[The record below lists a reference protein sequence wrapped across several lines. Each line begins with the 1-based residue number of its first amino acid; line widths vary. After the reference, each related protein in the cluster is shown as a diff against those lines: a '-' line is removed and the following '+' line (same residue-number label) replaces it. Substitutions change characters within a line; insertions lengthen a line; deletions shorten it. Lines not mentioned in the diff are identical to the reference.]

1 LPSVGFGR
9 TILCNS
15 MPVTSPSRTLTQRLQ
30 FEVHAGQ
37 RILVI
42 DYSHCNVEQMKE
54 LIEITHT
61 LIASQL
67 PNSVLTLSDV
77 TGATFNI
84 EVVEQI
90 KELTRHN
97 APYVRKGALIGVTG
111 LQALIYSAVQSFSKR
126 NIPLFNNKEEAL
138 KYLLTD

>member
-1 LPSVGFGR
+1 
-9 TILCNS
+9 
-15 MPVTSPSRTLTQRLQ
+15 
-30 FEVHAGQ
+30 
-37 RILVI
+37 
-42 DYSHCNVEQMKE
+42 MKE

>member
-1 LPSVGFGR
+1 
-9 TILCNS
+9 
-15 MPVTSPSRTLTQRLQ
+15 MPVTSPSRTLAQRLQ

>member
-1 LPSVGFGR
+1 VLTTAP
-9 TILCNS
+9 TN
-15 MPVTSPSRTLTQRLQ
+15 PNRTLTQRLQ
-30 FEVHAGQ
+30 FELHHGK

-42 DYSHCNVEQMKE
+42 DYSHCDTQQMRE
-54 LIEITHT
+54 MISLTRT
-61 LIASQL
+61 LISTQL
-67 PNSVLTLSDV
+67 PNSLLTLSDV

-84 EVVEQI
+84 EVVEEL
-90 KELTRHN
+90 KEMTRHN

-138 KYLLTD
+138 KYLLAD

>member
-1 LPSVGFGR
+1 
-9 TILCNS
+9 

>member
-1 LPSVGFGR
+1 
-9 TILCNS
+9 

-77 TGATFNI
+77 IGATFNI

-90 KELTRHN
+90 KELIRHN
-97 APYVRKGALIGVTG
+97 VPYVRKGALIGVIG

-126 NIPLFNNKEEAL
+126 NIFLFNNKEEAL